1 MSAVSIHRALLLLRG
16 CWLLLE
22 WSFGWGPHPRQLI
35 CFASP
40 VCSAFRQCSR
50 PSLVV
55 GHPGRPLV
63 LSPVGAID
71 ICFGTRG
78 QRRLQRAW
86 ARTTTTGQRRP
97 HLFSTSAY
105 LLSCWMVQSL
115 QCLFYRQCVIHL
127 QGRPNQSIKLAP
139 ALFYGPSI
147 IKEPGGSSLS
157 ALTAWSVFVSRRRQ
171 RK

>member
-35 CFASP
+35 CFT
-40 VCSAFRQCSR
+40 
-50 PSLVV
+50 
-55 GHPGRPLV
+55 
-63 LSPVGAID
+63 SPVGAID

-157 ALTAWSVFVSRRRQ
+157 ALTAWSVFVSPRRQ
-171 RK
+171 GK

>member
-1 MSAVSIHRALLLLRG
+1 MSAVLIHRALLLLRG

-55 GHPGRPLV
+55 GHPGRHLV
-63 LSPVGAID
+63 LLPVGAID

-86 ARTTTTGQRRP
+86 AARP
-97 HLFSTSAY
+97 LQVSAALICFLHQLIYCHAGWCGRCNFFSTASA
-105 LLSCWMVQSL
+105 
-115 QCLFYRQCVIHL
+115 
-127 QGRPNQSIKLAP
+127 
-139 ALFYGPSI
+139 
-147 IKEPGGSSLS
+147 
-157 ALTAWSVFVSRRRQ
+157 
-171 RK
+171 